1 MEEPRP
7 GNGLF
12 AEPLSGVV
20 KEKERQAKERM
31 SVFLLTTMMIR
42 IEGETLEPKKQYEVL
57 LDDSVNT
64 WFSGTRMKQ
73 VTKSRHR
80 IRYTLI
86 FFLLLLLSHF
96 SRVQLCANP

>member
-20 KEKERQAKERM
+20 KEKERQAKERL

-57 LDDSVNT
+57 LDS
-64 WFSGTRMKQ
+64 FQGQ
-73 VTKSRHR
+73 E
-80 IRYTLI
+80 
-86 FFLLLLLSHF
+86 
-96 SRVQLCANP
+96 